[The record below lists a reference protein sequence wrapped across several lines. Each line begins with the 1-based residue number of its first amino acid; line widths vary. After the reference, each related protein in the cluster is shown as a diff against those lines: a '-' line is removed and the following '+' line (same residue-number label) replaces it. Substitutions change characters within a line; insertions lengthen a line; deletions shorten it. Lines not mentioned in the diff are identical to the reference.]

1 MIRCTGFWLPNSY
14 DLEVSTFLWKIQF
27 SRLKEPSK
35 ILLYLRRPMHDSQLQ
50 SSGYTS
56 SGKAKICKNTQTV
69 KASCKKKCISAQ
81 MGIDLVFITGANL
94 SVRVTAPYAVLKLQ
108 KFTMEC
114 QLANRERNFLR

>member
-1 MIRCTGFWLPNSY
+1 
-14 DLEVSTFLWKIQF
+14 
-27 SRLKEPSK
+27 
-35 ILLYLRRPMHDSQLQ
+35 
-50 SSGYTS
+50 
-56 SGKAKICKNTQTV
+56 
-69 KASCKKKCISAQ
+69 